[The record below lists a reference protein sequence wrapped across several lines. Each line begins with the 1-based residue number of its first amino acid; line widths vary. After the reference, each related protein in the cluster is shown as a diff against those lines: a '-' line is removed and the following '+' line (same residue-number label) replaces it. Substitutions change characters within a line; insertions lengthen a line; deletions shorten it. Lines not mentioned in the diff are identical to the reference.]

1 MSIKK
6 VVLMQVLMFIGSITS
21 VPLTFL
27 INYIFPYEIS
37 FLANAFLV
45 LTWVG
50 LLMTYIYPK
59 FNKTILEHLEH
70 MSNNVKHLIATV
82 AIYFIFLGGA
92 ISLRK
97 CVFKYFDSFL
107 FSCLIISVIVVII
120 TYLFYRVIISQLK
133 EKKLKDVV

>member
-27 INYIFPYEIS
+27 INYILSYEIS

-82 AIYFIFLGGA
+82 AIYFIFLGGQY
-92 ISLRK
+92 L
-97 CVFKYFDSFL
+97 CVNV
-107 FSCLIISVIVVII
+107 FSNILTRFYLVV
-120 TYLFYRVIISQLK
+120 
-133 EKKLKDVV
+133 